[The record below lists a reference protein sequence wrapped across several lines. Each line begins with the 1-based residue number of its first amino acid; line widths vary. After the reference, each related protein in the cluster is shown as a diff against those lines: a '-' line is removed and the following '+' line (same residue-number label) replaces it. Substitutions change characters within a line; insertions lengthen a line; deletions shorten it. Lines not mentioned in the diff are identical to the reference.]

1 MVDADDSY
9 NILEFMPIVSE
20 LKNGNDL
27 IIGNRYKGKM
37 EKGAIKFSHKYIGTP
52 IISWLIRMKYGAK
65 IYDANCGL
73 RGYNNEKIVNLNCIS
88 EGMEYATEMIIKAQ
102 KENLKIKEIPINFYR
117 DKRDGKSHLKT
128 VKDGIRHLKVILNK
142 E

>member
-1 MVDADDSY
+1 M
-9 NILEFMPIVSE
+9 M
-20 LKNGNDL
+20 L
-27 IIGNRYKGKM
+27 IG
-37 EKGAIKFSHKYIGTP
+37 
-52 IISWLIRMKYGAK
+52 
-65 IYDANCGL
+65 GL

>member
-1 MVDADDSY
+1 
-9 NILEFMPIVSE
+9 
-20 LKNGNDL
+20 
-27 IIGNRYKGKM
+27 
-37 EKGAIKFSHKYIGTP
+37 
-52 IISWLIRMKYGAK
+52 
-65 IYDANCGL
+65 
-73 RGYNNEKIVNLNCIS
+73 
-88 EGMEYATEMIIKAQ
+88 MIIKAQ